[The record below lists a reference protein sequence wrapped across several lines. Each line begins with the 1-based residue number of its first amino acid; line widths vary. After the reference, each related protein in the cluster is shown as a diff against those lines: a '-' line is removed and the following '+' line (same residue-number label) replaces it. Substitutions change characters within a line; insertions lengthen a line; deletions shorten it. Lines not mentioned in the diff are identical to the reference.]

1 MIGLEKGVGCVPAV
15 LRKVGGAAVLP
26 SGPAG
31 KFGGAMLVVAA
42 CLAWRLLAGGGEADA
57 RPPVA
62 SKDAAASAPKD
73 GGPVPEKMMAMVNGA
88 EIGQAR
94 LAAECLGRHGAAV
107 LETIVNKT
115 IIEQACRKQGVTVT
129 QQDVDSEI
137 DAMSRRFNV
146 PRDKWLELIQQERGV
161 TPKQYAEEIV
171 WPMIALR
178 RLAHAGIEPTPE
190 EISRAFENQFGPAVK
205 ARIIVVRSRQEAD
218 RLRGQAV
225 SNPDDFGALARQ
237 HSVDVGTASANGW
250 VQPIRRHSGEPRF
263 EAVAFGLEPG
273 TVSEVV
279 QVADQFIV
287 IKCEGRLPAAD
298 VKIDDVRPRLAE
310 EIRDRKSRAASSDV
324 FRQLQDASQVENVLN
339 DAAKSAAQPGVA
351 AVVNGQPINIDE
363 VRGEC
368 LERHGAEV
376 LEILITRTLIQQ
388 ALGHARLE
396 VGPTDVD
403 AEIARAATATG
414 FSKPDG
420 SADTAAWLERVT
432 REQKIPLRHY
442 LDDIVQPTVALKKL
456 VGKVPVTQE
465 DLDKAFAA
473 TFGPRARCRVIVLD
487 NQRRA
492 QEVWQMARENP
503 TPERIGELAEKY
515 SVDPT
520 SRALRG
526 EVPPIQRHGGQPALE
541 REAFAL
547 KAGELSGV
555 LQIADRFL
563 VLFCEGHTEPAR
575 VKFEEVRDELYDDIF
590 EKKQRIEM
598 ARYFSHL
605 REAATIDNFL
615 AGTSQSPVQD
625 VPTRAGSLPRQSF
638 TAAEKQEL
646 QQPRAGSRRASPTGP
661 ASASGVLPASL
672 EAPAPSAPLPRP

>member
-1 MIGLEKGVGCVPAV
+1 MIGFNEVFGKAAGLVSAV
-15 LRKVGGAAVLP
+15 ARRIRGAA
-26 SGPAG
+26 SGRAVWAREWI
-31 KFGGAMLVVAA
+31 GAATVVAA

-57 RPPVA
+57 KPPVA
-62 SKDAAASAPKD
+62 SPEPSAAVPKAA
-73 GGPVPEKMMAMVNGA
+73 PEKLMAMVNGA
-88 EIGQAR
+88 EIGQSR
-94 LAAECLGRHGAAV
+94 LAAECLGRHGTAV

-115 IIEQACRKQGVTVT
+115 IIEQACRKQGVAVT
-129 QQDVDSEI
+129 RQDVDAEI

-190 EISRAFENQFGPAVK
+190 EISQAFENQFGAAVK
-205 ARIIVVRSRQEAD
+205 ARIIVVRSRPEAE
-218 RLRGQAV
+218 RLRGLAV
-225 SNPDDFGALARQ
+225 AAPDEFGALARQ
-237 HSVDVGTASANGW
+237 HSVDVGSASANGW

-263 EAVAFGLEPG
+263 EAVAFGLQPG
-273 TVSEVV
+273 AISEVV
-279 QVADQFIV
+279 QVADQFIIV
-287 IKCEGRLPAAD
+287 KCEGHLPAAD
-298 VKIDDVRPRLAE
+298 VKLDDVRPRLAE
-310 EIRDRKSRAASSDV
+310 ELRERKSRAASSDV
-324 FRQLQDASQVENVLN
+324 FRRLQDASTVENVLN

-351 AVVNGQPINIDE
+351 AVVNGQPVTIDE
-363 VRGEC
+363 VREKC
-368 LERHGAEV
+368 LDRHGGEV
-376 LEILITRTLIQQ
+376 LEILITRALIQQ
-388 ALGHARLE
+388 SLERARLA
-396 VGPTDVD
+396 VGQADID
-403 AEIARAATATG
+403 AEIARAAEATG
-414 FSKPDG
+414 FKKADG
-420 SADTAAWLERVT
+420 LPDTAAWLDRVT

-442 LDDIVQPTVALKKL
+442 LEDIVQPSVALKKL

-503 TPERIGELAEKY
+503 TSERIGELAEKY

-555 LQIADRFL
+555 LQVADRFL
-563 VLFCEGHTEPAR
+563 VLFCEGYTEPAR

-605 REAATIDNFL
+605 REGATIDNFL
-615 AGTSQSPVQD
+615 AGTSQSPT
-625 VPTRAGSLPRQSF
+625 PSAPSRTGSLPRSSL
-638 TAAEKQEL
+638 TAAEKTEP
-646 QQPRAGSRRASPTGP
+646 QQPRAGSRKASPAGP
-661 ASASGVLPASL
+661 TASPGVLPASL
-672 EAPAPSAPLPRP
+672 DAPLSPRPSP